1 MFRPTDNF
9 EYDYDERVEY
19 CVPTSQHDQLSLAK
33 SDGMGCR
40 RRDFLEMKDST
51 QIAVLSFLED
61 EQSDSQP
68 RAREVWYAPLHIFGR
83 RG

>member
-1 MFRPTDNF
+1 MFQPTDNF
-9 EYDYDERVEY
+9 EYDYDERIEY
-19 CVPTSQHDQLSLAK
+19 CVPTSQHDQLSSTK
-33 SDGMGCR
+33 SDELGCR
-40 RRDFLEMKDST
+40 RRSFSDMNAST

-68 RAREVWYAPLHIFGR
+68 RAREVWYAPFHIFGR